1 MADNPTRI
9 IYGRRRGK
17 ALRAGRRDLLERLLP
32 QLQISPDD
40 YGDGAL
46 NPLDLFNGAVR
57 AVWLEIGFGAGE
69 HLAAMAKAH
78 PDVGF
83 IGCEPFINGVA
94 RLLVDVDALELKNVR
109 IVVDDA
115 GLLLDRLAPASIGMA
130 FLLFPDPW
138 PKRRHNRRR
147 FIGPKNIAAM
157 ARVLT
162 AGAHWRMA
170 TDHMDYCRWM
180 LDHMTG
186 TVGAPQY
193 EWLARRPGNW
203 RNRPEDWPATRYE
216 AKGIDAGR
224 PPAFLT
230 FRRKTS

>member
-1 MADNPTRI
+1 
-9 IYGRRRGK
+9 
-17 ALRAGRRDLLERLLP
+17 
-32 QLQISPDD
+32 
-40 YGDGAL
+40 
-46 NPLDLFNGAVR
+46 
-57 AVWLEIGFGAGE
+57 
-69 HLAAMAKAH
+69 
-78 PDVGF
+78 
-83 IGCEPFINGVA
+83 
-94 RLLVDVDALELKNVR
+94 
-109 IVVDDA
+109 
-115 GLLLDRLAPASIGMA
+115 
-130 FLLFPDPW
+130 
-138 PKRRHNRRR
+138 
-147 FIGPKNIAAM
+147 M